1 MLSLLWKSLA
11 RPLLFQL
18 PPESAHYFS
27 MNSFALGLSLPGSRW
42 VLQRLLLESSPR
54 LTQNLFGLNFVN
66 PIGLAAGFDK
76 NGRWIRPLGAL
87 GFGSIEIGS
96 VTGQEQPGN
105 PTPRLF
111 RLPTDQALINRLG
124 FNNDGAEKVRQ
135 RLATTPLDQFRTQ
148 HVLGINLGKTKVV
161 PLEEAAGDYVA
172 SFRLLFPYADYFVV
186 NVSSPNTPG
195 LRTLQDRAPLTQ
207 ILQTLIAANQELANH
222 SQSRTRPI
230 LLKIAPD
237 LTDSQLE
244 EIVELTRELKLAGLI
259 ATNTTLSRSGLQTSA
274 DRIEQIGAGGLS
286 GAPLRSRSLE
296 VVRFLFERLRGQIPI
311 VGVGGVFS
319 GQDAWN
325 MISAGAALVQTYT
338 GFIYSG
344 PTLAR
349 DINRHLLSQLDQF
362 GMKNISQAVGRD
374 CH

>member
-54 LTQNLFGLNFVN
+54 LSQNLFGLNFVN

-87 GFGSIEIGS
+87 GFGAIEIGS

-111 RLPTDQALINRLG
+111 RLPTDQALINRMG

-161 PLEEAAGDYVA
+161 PLEEAAGDYLA
-172 SFRLLFPYADYFVV
+172 SFRLLFPYGDYFVV

-207 ILQTLIAANQELANH
+207 ILQTLIAANLELANH
-222 SQSRTRPI
+222 SQSRPRPI

-244 EIVELTRELKLAGLI
+244 EIVDLTRELKLAGLI
-259 ATNTTLSRSGLQTSA
+259 ATNTTLSRSGLQTSVN
-274 DRIEQIGAGGLS
+274 RIEQIGAGGLS

-362 GMKNISQAVGRD
+362 GMKNISEAVGRD

>member
-54 LTQNLFGLNFVN
+54 LSQNLFGLNFVN

-161 PLEEAAGDYVA
+161 PLEEAAGDYLA
-172 SFRLLFPYADYFVV
+172 SFRLLFPYGDYFVV

-207 ILQTLIAANQELANH
+207 ILQTLITANLELANH
-222 SQSRTRPI
+222 SQSRPRPI

-244 EIVELTRELKLAGLI
+244 EIVDLTRELKLAGLI
-259 ATNTTLSRSGLQTSA
+259 ATNTTLSRSGLQTPVN
-274 DRIEQIGAGGLS
+274 RVEQIGAGGLS

-311 VGVGGVFS
+311 IGVGGVFS

-362 GMKNISQAVGRD
+362 GMKNISEAVGRD

>member
-1 MLSLLWKSLA
+1 MLSLLWKRLA
-11 RPLLFQL
+11 RPLLFRL
-18 PPESAHYFS
+18 PPEFVHYFS

-54 LTQNLFGLNFVN
+54 LSQNLFGLNFVN

-76 NGRWIRPLGAL
+76 NGRWIRALGAL

-111 RLPTDQALINRLG
+111 RLPTDQALINRMG

-161 PLEEAAGDYVA
+161 PLEEAAGDYLA
-172 SFRLLFPYADYFVV
+172 SFRLLFPYGDYFVV

-207 ILQTLIAANQELANH
+207 ILQTLITANLELANH
-222 SQSRTRPI
+222 SQSRPRPI

-244 EIVELTRELKLAGLI
+244 EIVDLTRKLKLAGLI
-259 ATNTTLSRSGLQTSA
+259 ATNTTLSRSGLQTPVN
-274 DRIEQIGAGGLS
+274 RVEQIGAGGLS

-311 VGVGGVFS
+311 IGVGGVFS

-362 GMKNISQAVGRD
+362 GMKNISEAVGRD

>member
-11 RPLLFQL
+11 RPLLFRL

-27 MNSFALGLSLPGSRW
+27 MNSFALGLSFPGSKW
-42 VLQRLLLESSPR
+42 LLEQLLLETSPR
-54 LTQNLFGLNFVN
+54 LSQALFGLNFAN

-87 GFGSIEIGS
+87 GFGAIEIGS

-111 RLPTDQALINRLG
+111 RLPTDQALINRMG

-135 RLATTPLDQFRTQ
+135 RLARTPLHQFRSH

-161 PLEEAAGDYVA
+161 PLEEAANDYLA
-172 SFRLLFPYADYFVV
+172 SFRLLFPYGDYFVV

-207 ILQTLIAANQELANH
+207 ILQTLIAANQELAAQ
-222 SQSRTRPI
+222 SQCRSKPI

-244 EIVELTRELKLAGLI
+244 EIVDLTRELKLAGLI
-259 ATNTTLSRSGLQTSA
+259 ATNTTLSRSGLQTPAS
-274 DRIEQIGAGGLS
+274 RIEQIGAGGLS

-296 VVRFLFERLRGQIPI
+296 VVRFLYERLRGQIPI
-311 VGVGGVFS
+311 IGVGGIFS
-319 GQDAWN
+319 GRDAWN

-349 DINRHLLSQLDQF
+349 DVNRYLLGQLEQHR
-362 GMKNISQAVGRD
+362 MKNISEAVGRD
-374 CH
+374 CQ

>member
-124 FNNDGAEKVRQ
+124 FNNNGAEKVRQ

>member
-1 MLSLLWKSLA
+1 MLSLLWKSFA
-11 RPLLFQL
+11 RPLLFRL

-27 MNSFALGLSLPGSRW
+27 MNSFAAALSLPGSSW
-42 VLQRLLLESSPR
+42 LLERLLLENNPR
-54 LTQNLFGLNFVN
+54 LQQNLFGVRFSN
-66 PIGLAAGFDK
+66 PVGLAAGFDK
-76 NGRWIRPLGAL
+76 NGRWIRALGAL
-87 GFGSIEIGS
+87 GFGAIEIGS

-111 RLPTDQALINRLG
+111 RLPIDQALVNRMG

-135 RLATTPLDQFRTQ
+135 RLAKTPLDQFRAQ

-161 PLEEAAGDYVA
+161 PLEEAAGDYLA
-172 SFRLLFPYADYFVV
+172 SFRLLFPYGDYFVV

-207 ILQTLIAANQELANH
+207 ILRTLIDANQELAEK
-222 SQSRTRPI
+222 SQSKPRPI

-237 LTDSQLE
+237 LGDSQLE
-244 EIVELTRELKLAGLI
+244 EIVELTRELNLAGLI
-259 ATNTTLSRSGLQTSA
+259 ATNTTLSRSGLRTSA
-274 DRIEQIGAGGLS
+274 ERVEQIGAGGLS

-296 VVRFLFERLRGQIPI
+296 VVRFLYSRLQGQIPI
-311 VGVGGVFS
+311 IGVGGVFS
-319 GQDAWN
+319 GEDAWN
-325 MISAGAALVQTYT
+325 MISAGAALVQAYT

-349 DINRHLLSQLDQF
+349 DINRYLLAQLDQNR
-362 GMKNISQAVGRD
+362 MNNISEAIGRD

>member
-1 MLSLLWKSLA
+1 VCSSDLA
-11 RPLLFQL
+11 
-18 PPESAHYFS
+18 
-27 MNSFALGLSLPGSRW
+27 
-42 VLQRLLLESSPR
+42 
-54 LTQNLFGLNFVN
+54 
-66 PIGLAAGFDK
+66 
-76 NGRWIRPLGAL
+76 
-87 GFGSIEIGS
+87 
-96 VTGQEQPGN
+96 
-105 PTPRLF
+105 PRLF

>member
-27 MNSFALGLSLPGSRW
+27 MNSFALGLSLPGSKW
-42 VLQRLLLESSPR
+42 LLERLLLESSPR
-54 LTQNLFGLNFVN
+54 LSQNLFGLNFAN

-111 RLPTDQALINRLG
+111 RLATDQALINRMG

-135 RLATTPLDQFRTQ
+135 RLAKTPLDQFRAN
-148 HVLGINLGKTKVV
+148 HVLGINLGKTKIV
-161 PLEEAAGDYVA
+161 PLEEAANDYLT
-172 SFRLLFPYADYFVV
+172 SFRLLFPYGDYFVV

-195 LRTLQDRAPLTQ
+195 LRTLQDRAPLAQ
-207 ILQTLIAANQELANH
+207 ILQTLIAANQELAEQ
-222 SQSRTRPI
+222 SQSRPRPL

-244 EIVELTRELKLAGLI
+244 EIVDLTRELKFAGLI
-259 ATNTTLSRSGLQTSA
+259 ATNTTLSRTGLQTSA
-274 DRIEQIGAGGLS
+274 ERVEQIGAGGLS

-311 VGVGGVFS
+311 IGVGGVFS

-349 DINRHLLSQLDQF
+349 DINRHLLGQLDQNR
-362 GMKNISQAVGRD
+362 MKNISEAIGRD
-374 CH
+374 CR

>member
-105 PTPRLF
+105 PAPRLF

>member
-11 RPLLFQL
+11 RPLLFRL

-27 MNSFALGLSLPGSRW
+27 MNSFAAAMSLPGTSW
-42 VLQRLLLESSPR
+42 LLERLLLENNPR
-54 LTQNLFGLNFVN
+54 LQQNLFGLHFSN
-66 PIGLAAGFDK
+66 PVGLAAGFDK

-111 RLPTDQALINRLG
+111 RLSVDQALINRMG

-135 RLATTPLDQFRTQ
+135 RLDKTPLDRFRAG

-161 PLEEAAGDYVA
+161 PLEEAAGDYLA
-172 SFRLLFPYADYFVV
+172 SFRLLFPYGDYFVV

-195 LRTLQDRAPLTQ
+195 LRSLQDRAPLTQ
-207 ILQTLIAANQELANH
+207 ILQTLIDANQELAEK
-222 SQSRTRPI
+222 TITKPRPI

-237 LTDSQLE
+237 LGDSQLE

-274 DRIEQIGAGGLS
+274 ERVEQIGAGGLS

-296 VVRFLFERLRGQIPI
+296 VVRFLYSRLQGQIPI
-311 VGVGGVFS
+311 VGVGGIFS

-349 DINRHLLSQLDQF
+349 DINRHLLTQLDRK
-362 GMKNISQAVGRD
+362 GLKNIADAVGRD
-374 CH
+374 CS

>member
-11 RPLLFQL
+11 RPLLFRL

-27 MNSFALGLSLPGSRW
+27 MNLFALGLSLPGSRW
-42 VLQRLLLESSPR
+42 LLEQLLLETSPR
-54 LTQNLFGLNFVN
+54 LSQSLFGLNFAN

-76 NGRWIRPLGAL
+76 NGRWIRALGAL
-87 GFGSIEIGS
+87 GFGAIEIGS

-111 RLPTDQALINRLG
+111 RLPTDQALINRMG

-135 RLATTPLDQFRTQ
+135 RLARTPLHQFRAH
-148 HVLGINLGKTKVV
+148 HVVGINLGKTKVV
-161 PLEEAAGDYVA
+161 PLEEAADDYLA
-172 SFRLLFPYADYFVV
+172 SFRLLFPYGDYFVV

-195 LRTLQDRAPLTQ
+195 LRTLQDRAPLMQ
-207 ILQTLIAANQELANH
+207 ILQTLIAANQELAAQ
-222 SQSRTRPI
+222 SQCRPKPI

-244 EIVELTRELKLAGLI
+244 EIVDLTRELKLAGLI
-259 ATNTTLSRSGLQTSA
+259 ATNTTLSRSGLQTPAS
-274 DRIEQIGAGGLS
+274 RIEQIGAGGLS

-311 VGVGGVFS
+311 VGVGGIFS
-319 GQDAWN
+319 GRDAWN

-349 DINRHLLSQLDQF
+349 DINRHLLGQLDQF
-362 GMKNISQAVGRD
+362 RMKNISEAIGRD
-374 CH
+374 CR

>member
-27 MNSFALGLSLPGSRW
+27 MNSFALGLSLPGSKW
-42 VLQRLLLESSPR
+42 LLERLLLESSPR
-54 LTQNLFGLNFVN
+54 LSQNLFGLNFAN

-111 RLPTDQALINRLG
+111 RLATDQALINRMG

-135 RLATTPLDQFRTQ
+135 RLAKTPLDQFRAN
-148 HVLGINLGKTKVV
+148 HVLGINLGKTKIV
-161 PLEEAAGDYVA
+161 PLEEAANDYLT
-172 SFRLLFPYADYFVV
+172 SFRLLFPYGDYFVV

-195 LRTLQDRAPLTQ
+195 LRTLQDRAPLAQ
-207 ILQTLIAANQELANH
+207 ILQTLIAANQELAEQ
-222 SQSRTRPI
+222 SQSRPRPL

-244 EIVELTRELKLAGLI
+244 EIVDLTRELKFAGLI

-274 DRIEQIGAGGLS
+274 ERVEQIGAGGLS

-311 VGVGGVFS
+311 IGVGGVFS

-349 DINRHLLSQLDQF
+349 DINRHLLGQLDQNR
-362 GMKNISQAVGRD
+362 MKNISEAIGRD
-374 CH
+374 CR

>member
-27 MNSFALGLSLPGSRW
+27 MNSFALGLSLPGSKW
-42 VLQRLLLESSPR
+42 LLERLLLESSPR
-54 LTQNLFGLNFVN
+54 LSQNLFGLNFAN

-111 RLPTDQALINRLG
+111 RLATDQALINRMG

-135 RLATTPLDQFRTQ
+135 RLAKTPLDQFRAN
-148 HVLGINLGKTKVV
+148 HVLGINLGKTKIV
-161 PLEEAAGDYVA
+161 PLEEAANDYLT
-172 SFRLLFPYADYFVV
+172 SFRLLFPYGDYFVV

-195 LRTLQDRAPLTQ
+195 LRTLQDRAPLAQ
-207 ILQTLIAANQELANH
+207 ILQTLIAANQELAEQ
-222 SQSRTRPI
+222 SQSRPRPL

-244 EIVELTRELKLAGLI
+244 EIVDLTRELKLAGLI
-259 ATNTTLSRSGLQTSA
+259 ATNTTLSRTGLQTSA
-274 DRIEQIGAGGLS
+274 ERVEQIGAGGLS

-311 VGVGGVFS
+311 IGVGGVFS

-349 DINRHLLSQLDQF
+349 DINRHLLGQLDQNR
-362 GMKNISQAVGRD
+362 MKNISEAIGRD
-374 CH
+374 CR